1 MSLSILNLT
10 VIESDIANLTS
21 NVSDSTLIA
30 ATNITVPA
38 LSKVPGIGK
47 SAKSLI
53 DAASAIVLTV
63 FIISLIGNGLSIILS
78 AAAFVMPS
86 YGKIHTAGA
95 AITTI
100 STQLL
105 QMAAI
110 TSTTIAVSISTSIN
124 SFSDVLGLSATV
136 GGKFLALIWIAYIAA
151 QAANG
156 YWMTTWF
163 IEFRTRSYK
172 ARQRTAQEIGEYKG
186 IKREVLSDLRLR
198 KVEHEDNEM
207 LIDGASE
214 IRHWNDVYK
223 QQ

>member
-1 MSLSILNLT
+1 MYLSILNLT

-53 DAASAIVLTV
+53 DAASVIVLTV

-110 TSTTIAVSISTSIN
+110 TSTIAVSISTSIN

-156 YWMTTWF
+156 Y
-163 IEFRTRSYK
+163 
-172 ARQRTAQEIGEYKG
+172 
-186 IKREVLSDLRLR
+186 
-198 KVEHEDNEM
+198 
-207 LIDGASE
+207 
-214 IRHWNDVYK
+214 
-223 QQ
+223 